1 MKLNNQMQN
10 ILTLKAKLY
19 KEMNSCV
26 CIDLVLRFPAGPK
39 RHMRRTVLFCSSE
52 NKDVMK
58 TFAFECI
65 KNKGGKVKVERE
77 RLQIVSYDFKLRTP
91 PFEIMSQLFYFEQTE
106 ENIKQ
111 VNDLWQEKYK

>member
-1 MKLNNQMQN
+1 
-10 ILTLKAKLY
+10 
-19 KEMNSCV
+19 MNSCV
-26 CIDLVLRFPAGPK
+26 CIDLALRFPTGHK
-39 RHMRRTVLFCSSE
+39 SYMRRSVLFCTSE

-77 RLQIVSYDFKLRTP
+77 RLQIVSHDFKLRNP
-91 PFEIMSQLFYFEQTE
+91 PFEIIHQLFYFEQTE

-111 VNDLWQEKYK
+111 VKTLWEEKYKHQLVNK